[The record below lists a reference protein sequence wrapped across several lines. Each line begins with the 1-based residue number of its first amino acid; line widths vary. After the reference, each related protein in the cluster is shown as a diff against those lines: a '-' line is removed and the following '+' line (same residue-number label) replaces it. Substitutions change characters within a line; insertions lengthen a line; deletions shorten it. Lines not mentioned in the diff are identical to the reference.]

1 VSLSW
6 HRGLGGLGDPLGLSG
21 GLSHVASFTA
31 PVINPNLL
39 TKTEQFD
46 NAAWVKTNCPVTSN
60 AGTDPLGG
68 STADL
73 LDMSFGVGAQISQT
87 STVACTI
94 ATGSAGAS
102 LAAAPKRFSVIG
114 IIDGT
119 KQYTYSVWLSDP
131 AAPSVQIRFDVAGG
145 FVKVSIKDTG
155 DGAMPLAW
163 GAKLEI
169 GNAAT
174 GDATN
179 YGAVA

>member
-1 VSLSW
+1 MA
-6 HRGLGGLGDPLGLSG
+6 GLGIGLAVGLGSPSAG
-21 GLSHVASFTA
+21 GGGGAA
-31 PVINPNLL
+31 PVVNPNLL

-46 NAAWVKTNCPVTSN
+46 ALAWTKLLCSVTAD

-73 LDMSFGVGAQISQT
+73 LDMSLGLGAQISQIT
-87 STVACTI
+87 GIPCVV

-102 LAAAPKRFSVIG
+102 LTATPKRFSVTG
-114 IIDGT
+114 TVDGSSY
-119 KQYTYSVWLSDP
+119 KFSLWLSDP
-131 AAPSVQIRFDVAGG
+131 AAPAVQLRFDATGG
-145 FVKVSIKDTG
+145 FVKVSVKDTG
-155 DGAMPLAW
+155 DGASPLAW

-169 GNAAT
+169 GSTAT